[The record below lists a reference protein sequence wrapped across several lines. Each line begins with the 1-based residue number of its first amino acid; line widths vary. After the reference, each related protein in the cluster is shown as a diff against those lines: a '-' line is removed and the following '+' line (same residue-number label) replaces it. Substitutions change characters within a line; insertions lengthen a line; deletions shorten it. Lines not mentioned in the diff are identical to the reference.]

1 MYFDVD
7 VSGDYILSTWHPRY
21 PIVAVTKKDGSV
33 EILNDEGLRINKE
46 TIKKDSSISFISWHS
61 SKKFLLIAWINGTV
75 SIWNDYDN
83 VLKEESIHKNRI
95 KCYKWSQNSN
105 KLITIDTDNKL
116 VLWKVDR
123 RGRILSLYQ
132 NNFKIEISQCMFYP
146 AINYKKARDNNEP
159 VSLFLG
165 GNNGIIYYINEKFQC
180 IESTN
185 INKPIL
191 SLKLFES
198 QGIILAIT
206 DDMSLFE
213 FECRKDGKLF
223 QIAKLK
229 LSSGIKSDK
238 SQYTI
243 DWVGVGLLAIC
254 SGEQSIRILNL
265 NTEENY
271 NITSPAIKSGNTENF
286 LKMSFNSSKNILAA
300 GTDKGNVYL
309 WKCNSKRD
317 IHNECLFSWEFIYK
331 MNVHNAVEAIEWG
344 GNGNMLLVKC
354 DESLTLF
361 GEQKVFSDIDKD
373 KIVYQTCAG
382 KLLITHLDGNNSIS
396 INTSNKIKGV
406 SISHENIAIWDG
418 KIIEV
423 SKFDRKTIESV
434 GIIKSDAQIVSINDQ
449 ALFIADGL
457 KLDICNFQGTV
468 KQSITGLESEG
479 EICSIH
485 SVNNYLV
492 MGTNNKC
499 LKIIDTS
506 KREAKVIYTK
516 LFEEIDIECVSSVK
530 CSYTG
535 NYISFMNSSSINDN
549 KLYIYDMEKAL
560 VMDIDFSEFGLRPI
574 NYIWDSTDQR
584 LLVCEAEKAY
594 STDHDQKNQ
603 ISSSSK
609 CNEIIFMYISPDNK
623 ILIHSRV
630 PIDDLMFIGS
640 SVPFIYLLKKNN
652 DNNNNNSE
660 VTLENQIMKGYAGVD
675 CNDSTIIKHMMDFC
689 YYITIGNLDDAFKSV
704 HTIKNKEV
712 WENMAKMSIK
722 TKRLDVASI
731 CLGNMGNA
739 VAVQAL
745 NELSNNESDDVKL
758 ATIAIYLGMYDEAE
772 NLYKSAKAYDKLGQ
786 FYQARGQWEK
796 AIDTVTKLNTINIKP
811 TYYNY
816 GKYLEEM
823 GKYDEAIKAYEQSG
837 NSNFEIPRIF
847 LKVIKDEAK
856 FKAYVENSSNKF
868 IYKWW
873 AQYCEL
879 KSDYEEAIKY
889 YQKADELSL
898 AVKVLC
904 SSGKLNEAI
913 KLAESA
919 NNPAADFHIGRQ
931 YENQRN
937 IKEAIKFYSNA
948 KCYSYAIALAKDYKL
963 ETDLMQL
970 ALKSTPELMIDVA
983 RYFEEVVHEYDKAIN
998 LYYKGENVSKA
1009 LDLCFRHQRYEL
1021 LGEIIMNFDENIDI
1035 ATLRKCIDYFLEKK
1049 DYEKAVHLYI
1059 RAAQYDD
1066 ALDLCL
1072 SHNVTITES
1081 MADSFITSDNPK
1093 KNKEINLKIAKACL
1107 QQKSFHLACKKFT
1120 QIGDRLSAMKSLLC
1134 SGDTE
1139 KIIFFANVS
1148 GPKQKEI
1155 YILAGNYLQ
1164 TLDWRNNA
1172 TITKYIIQFYT
1183 KGKAFDSIA
1192 KFFESCAQIEIDDYQ
1207 NYQEAVKAL
1216 NEAKKYLEK
1225 IKSTNDDSKTIGV
1238 DRNIISINKRIG
1250 LINQFIK
1257 AKECAKN
1264 NNIEE
1269 MTNICQSLL
1278 REDLSD
1284 SFLNIGDIYALM
1296 IECAFVN
1303 GNLNDAKSLLNIM
1316 KQKVPLKNFTYYL
1329 DSRIIQKID
1338 PSILPM
1344 VQSDD
1349 IEEEFNEQD
1358 VNNNGNV
1365 GGEDE
1370 EYNGEGGDY

>member
-1 MYFDVD
+1 MYFEVD
-7 VSGDYILSTWHPRY
+7 VSGEYILSTWHPRY
-21 PIVAVTKKDGSV
+21 SILAITKKDGSV
-33 EILNDEGLRINKE
+33 EILNDEGVRINKE
-46 TIKKDSSISFISWHS
+46 TIKKDSSIAFISWHS
-61 SKKFLLIAWINGTV
+61 IKKFLLIAWVNGTV

-95 KCYKWSQNSN
+95 KCYKWSPNSS
-105 KLITIDTDNKL
+105 KLITIDADNKL
-116 VLWKVDR
+116 ILWKIDR
-123 RGRILSLYQ
+123 RGRIFSLYQ
-132 NNFKIEISQCMFYP
+132 NNFKMEISQCMFHP
-146 AINYKKARDNNEP
+146 VINARKTRNNDE
-159 VSLFLG
+159 SISFFLG

-185 INKPIL
+185 VYKPIL
-191 SLKLFES
+191 SLKLFEK

-206 DDMSLFE
+206 EDMTLFE
-213 FECRKDGKLF
+213 FEFRKDGKLF

-229 LSSGIKSDK
+229 LSAGINNDK
-238 SQYTI
+238 SRYII
-243 DWVGVGLLAIC
+243 DWVGDGLLAIC
-254 SGEQSIRILNL
+254 SGEQSIRIINL
-265 NTEENY
+265 NNEENY
-271 NITSPAIKSGNTENF
+271 NITSPVLNSGNVEN
-286 LKMSFNSSKNILAA
+286 LLRMSYNSNKNLLAA

-309 WKCNSKRD
+309 WKCNTKKD
-317 IHNECLFSWEFIYK
+317 KDNEYIYSWESIYK
-331 MNVHNAVEAIEWG
+331 MKVQNSIESIEWG

-354 DESLTLF
+354 DQSLTIY
-361 GEQKVFSDIDKD
+361 GEQKLFSDINKD
-373 KIVYQTCAG
+373 KIVYQIGAG

-396 INTSNKIKGV
+396 INTSNKIKGI
-406 SISHENIAIWDG
+406 SISREHIAIWDG

-434 GIIKSDAQIVSINDQ
+434 GIIKSDSQIVNINDKD
-449 ALFIADGL
+449 LFIADGL
-457 KLDICNFQGTV
+457 KVDICNFQGTV
-468 KQSITGLESEG
+468 KQSVVGLESEG

-485 SVNNYLV
+485 SANNYLV
-492 MGTNNKC
+492 VGTTNKC

-506 KREAKVIYTK
+506 KREAKVVYTK
-516 LFEEIDIECVSSVK
+516 IFDEIDIECVSSVK

-535 NYISFMNSSSINDN
+535 NYVCFRNSSSVNDN
-549 KLYIYDMEKAL
+549 KLYIYDNEKAI
-560 VMDIDFSEFGLRPI
+560 VMDIDFSKYGLRPI
-574 NYIWDSTDQR
+574 NFIWDSVDHR
-584 LLVCEAEKAY
+584 LLVCEVEVSY
-594 STDHDQKNQ
+594 SIENEHTKGNT
-603 ISSSSK
+603 SK
-609 CNEIIFMYISPDNK
+609 SNEIIFLYISSDNK

-630 PIDDLMFIGS
+630 PINDKIFIGP

-652 DNNNNNSE
+652 DNGDNSGVVME
-660 VTLENQIMKGYAGVD
+660 KQIMKGYAGVD
-675 CNDSTIIKHMMDFC
+675 CNDSTIIKHMMDFS
-689 YYITIGNLDDAFKSV
+689 YYITIGNLDEAFKSV
-704 HTIKNKEV
+704 HMIKNKEV

-722 TKRLDVASI
+722 TKRLDVVSI

-745 NELSNNESDDVKL
+745 NELSSNESNDFKL

-772 NLYKSAKAYDKLGQ
+772 KLFLSAKAYDKLNQ

-796 AIDTVTKLNTINIKP
+796 ALDIVNNYNKINIKP

-823 GKYDEAIKAYEQSG
+823 GDYEGAIKAYENSG

-847 LKVIKDEAK
+847 LKVIKDENK
-856 FKAYVENSSNKF
+856 LKEYVEKSTDKS

-879 KSDYEEAIKY
+879 KNDYEEAIKY

-913 KLAESA
+913 KLAETA

-983 RYFEEVVHEYDKAIN
+983 RYFEDVVHEYDKAIN
-998 LYYKGENVSKA
+998 LYYKGENISKA
-1009 LDLCFRHQRYEL
+1009 LDLCFKHEQYEL
-1021 LGEIIMNFDENIDI
+1021 LGDIIMGFDENIDI
-1035 ATLRKCIDYFLEKK
+1035 STLRKCIDYFLEKK
-1049 DYEKAVHLYI
+1049 DFEKAIHLYI
-1059 RAAQYDD
+1059 KAGQYEE
-1066 ALDLCL
+1066 AIDLCL
-1072 SHNVTITES
+1072 AHKVIITEE
-1081 MADSFITSDNPK
+1081 MADSFVISDDPK
-1093 KNKEINLKIAKACL
+1093 KRKEINLKLAKVCL

-1120 QIGDRLSAMKSLLC
+1120 QVGDRLSAMKSLLC

-1139 KIIFFANVS
+1139 KIIFFANIS

-1172 TITKYIIQFYT
+1172 SITKNIIQFYT
-1183 KGKAFDSIA
+1183 KGKAYDSIA

-1225 IKSTNDDSKTIGV
+1225 IKTKDSTS
-1238 DRNIISINKRIG
+1238 NIIGIDSNILSINKRIS

-1257 AKECAKN
+1257 AKECGKE

-1269 MTNICQSLL
+1269 MMSICQGLL
-1278 REDLSD
+1278 KEDLSD
-1284 SFLNIGDIYALM
+1284 SYLNIGDIYALM
-1296 IECAFVN
+1296 IECAFIN
-1303 GNLNDAKSLLNIM
+1303 GNLNDAQAILNIM

-1329 DSRIIQKID
+1329 DSRIIQKLD

-1344 VQSDD
+1344 VQSND
-1349 IEEEFNEQD
+1349 IEEEFNEQ
-1358 VNNNGNV
+1358 VT
-1365 GGEDE
+1365 ED
-1370 EYNGEGGDY
+1370 